1 MSQTTFSGPI
11 LAGTIKST
19 TGTTVGTNVKNTG
32 QVVMAQSFTTG
43 VDLDGGASAANTTT
57 VIIPANSQIIDIVLD
72 VVGVMVGRQVQVK
85 TTTGSPRLTIT
96 DGNGGAVAL
105 DMDLNASVTHS
116 ANIPS
121 DGIRVS
127 DIWVSAVTAIT
138 SVTVF
143 YS

>member
-1 MSQTTFSGPI
+1 MAGSDVRSKRVTATGSLSVGPARI
-11 LAGTIKST
+11 
-19 TGTTVGTNVKNTG
+19 
-32 QVVMAQSFTTG
+32 
-43 VDLDGGASAANTTT
+43 
-57 VIIPANSQIIDIVLD
+57 
-72 VVGVMVGRQVQVK
+72 RQVQIQ
-85 TTTGSPRLTIT
+85 TTTGSPRFTIT
-96 DGNGGAVAL
+96 DGSGGAVAL

-127 DIWVSAVTAIT
+127 DIWVSAVTNIT

>member
-1 MSQTTFSGPI
+1 MSGSDVRAKRI
-11 LAGTIKST
+11 
-19 TGTTVGTNVKNTG
+19 TGTG
-32 QVVMAQSFTTG
+32 S
-43 VDLDGGASAANTTT
+43 
-57 VIIPANSQIIDIVLD
+57 
-72 VVGVMVGRQVQVK
+72 VGVGPARIRQVQVK

-96 DGNGGAVAL
+96 DGSGGAVAL

-127 DIWVSAVTAIT
+127 DIWVSAVTNIT

-143 YS
+143 YN